1 MKTAWIDRNINLSLA
16 DIKDGNL
23 KSILGL
29 FYSLSRYQQQ
39 QKAKLRQGQ
48 EHPQAKA
55 QPGEATPDNHHL
67 QQGRNTPQLNGGEM
81 LSRFAFMIFLFV
93 FVFRLNFFKQLT
105 CLKCMFQNLSNIS
118 LSYFSPPCTCIFGF
132 STFDTLHVI

>member
-81 LSRFAFMIFLFV
+81 LSRFAFMIFCLFLIIGLI
-93 FVFRLNFFKQLT
+93 FYTTDMFWNACFSIYQTFSAWHFLARHH
-105 CLKCMFQNLSNIS
+105 CM
-118 LSYFSPPCTCIFGF
+118 
-132 STFDTLHVI
+132 

>member
-1 MKTAWIDRNINLSLA
+1 M
-16 DIKDGNL
+16 

-81 LSRFAFMIFLFV
+81 LSRFAFMVFCLFLIIGLIFYTTDM
-93 FVFRLNFFKQLT
+93 FRNAF
-105 CLKCMFQNLSNIS
+105 
-118 LSYFSPPCTCIFGF
+118 
-132 STFDTLHVI
+132 